1 MLFRGKPEYNKKG
14 KPEYKI
20 DLVEFTLY
28 EVFFYT
34 NFHSNNLAESGI
46 NRTFEHILKSNDELM
61 VRECINILVGARP
74 PPEFV

>member
-1 MLFRGKPEYNKKG
+1 MLRDTPEYNKKG

-46 NRTFEHILKSNDELM
+46 N
-61 VRECINILVGARP
+61 GAFRYI
-74 PPEFV
+74 